1 MKKGEQKSSRKILS
15 KYRKKLLRR
24 GFAQRD
30 PKKNLE
36 SLMVYYMNEDTK
48 L

>member
-1 MKKGEQKSSRKILS
+1 MEMVEEKSSGKILR

-24 GFAQRD
+24 GFALKD

-36 SLMVYYMNEDTK
+36 SLMVYYMNEYGG
-48 L
+48 

>member
-1 MKKGEQKSSRKILS
+1 MEKEKKSSAKILS

-24 GFAQRD
+24 GFALKD

-36 SLMVYYMNEDTK
+36 SLMIYYMKKDY
-48 L
+48 